1 MSSCASSFPEVKLYM
16 SYPRSQVVHQL
27 FQKWSC
33 TSTVPEVT
41 LYPNC
46 PWGQMSQR
54 SGYASTVPKVKLC
67 LNCHW
72 SHCPRGQAIHPPSL
86 GPSCTSTVP
95 EVKPNIHCPWGQAV
109 HPVSQ
114 RSSQNLLS
122 LGPSCTSTIPKVKPN
137 IHCPWG
143 QAVHSVSQRSGCT
156 STVPGAKLY
165 IHCPRGQAVHPLSQR
180 SSCASTVPEVKLCI
194 HSPHPLFPWMAGVQQ
209 NWWRLL
215 CSLLSA
221 SWLDSRNQT
230 ENVTVMHSSPKLK
243 QGCCSPLAANEK
255 NFPVAKVCFVV
266 IVVCFKGLGVSKK
279 IYKKM
284 NICPKKTIQGIH
296 WSGTKNKTISFPTV
310 ESTKLIGPTNKQG
323 SQLVPENHHTLR
335 HWQWHK
341 FFFGAAYELWHSDWL
356 NCLGW
361 LAAQN
366 HLWLCMHSKHTDWYN
381 CGTLTL
387 TSLSDAT
394 YVTLFVVQITLS
406 IAYLA
411 HFALTT

>member
-1 MSSCASSFPEVKLYM
+1 MHQLSQRSSYVSTVTEVTVQEVKPYIHRPWGQAVHPL
-16 SYPRSQVVHQL
+16 SQRSNQ
-27 FQKWSC
+27 
-33 TSTVPEVT
+33 TSTVPGAK
-41 LYPNC
+41 LYI
-46 PWGQMSQR
+46 Q
-54 SGYASTVPKVKLC
+54 
-67 LNCHW
+67 
-72 SHCPRGQAIHPPSL
+72 CPRGQAKIYCPWGQAVHPLSQRSNQTSTVPGAKLYIQCPRGQAVHLLSL

-95 EVKPNIHCPWGQAV
+95 EVRLYIYCPW
-109 HPVSQ
+109 
-114 RSSQNLLS
+114 
-122 LGPSCTSTIPKVKPN
+122 
-137 IHCPWG
+137 
-143 QAVHSVSQRSGCT
+143 
-156 STVPGAKLY
+156 
-165 IHCPRGQAVHPLSQR
+165 GQAVHPLSQR

-279 IYKKM
+279 KYKKM

-335 HWQWHK
+335 H
-341 FFFGAAYELWHSDWL
+341 
-356 NCLGW
+356 
-361 LAAQN
+361 
-366 HLWLCMHSKHTDWYN
+366 
-381 CGTLTL
+381 
-387 TSLSDAT
+387 
-394 YVTLFVVQITLS
+394 
-406 IAYLA
+406 
-411 HFALTT
+411 